1 MCYTNEIYIFLINYI
16 ATNLSFSR
24 KNFNRDKNLD
34 GTFGYHSDYL
44 SIEVNFAI
52 IVHYILQRDD
62 YTNFSTDLWLLP
74 LSSFP

>member
-52 IVHYILQRDD
+52 IAIIFCKEMIIRILALI
-62 YTNFSTDLWLLP
+62 YGYYL
-74 LSSFP
+74 